1 MSLRIKT
8 HMLDSKK
15 RPIYKSPSG
24 KMYIIQE
31 NGVKRYNP
39 VRAYSVYHTNA
50 GTRIINLDNKNFLNY
65 LRNVV
70 KNEYEGINT
79 FREKYPKVQNVVFYK
94 SLKRLVPTG
103 NIKYNKDRLN
113 NIIRSY
119 TRGQVVRRGGKGGG
133 HTSMKT
139 KKLRKESVKGPWI
152 KNNKNNNNNKP
163 KIETNNNANM
173 NELTRLMSSLR

>member
-24 KMYIIQE
+24 KMYTIQ

-39 VRAYSVYHTNA
+39 VRAYSVFHTSDGRRVVNF
-50 GTRIINLDNKNFLNY
+50 DNENFLNY

-79 FREKYPKVQNVVFYK
+79 FREKYPKIQNVVFYK

-103 NIKYNKDRLN
+103 NIKYNKDKLN
-113 NIIRSY
+113 KIIRSY
-119 TRGQVVRRGGKGGG
+119 IRGEVVRRGGKGGG
-133 HTSMKT
+133 YTPMQT
-139 KKLRKESVKGPWI
+139 KRLRKESVKGPLI
-152 KNNKNNNNNKP
+152 KNNKNYSNKPKLENNNN
-163 KIETNNNANM
+163 NNAM
-173 NELTRLMSSLR
+173 NELTRLMASLH